1 MYKIGG
7 HLQALLR
14 GRSIVL
20 RLSLA
25 FERATSYNFVQY
37 LTAWMRL
44 VWVCFL
50 SWSWDQASSSG
61 QEKANLEERMN
72 DEWWDATTPP
82 DSSLL
87 PSWTVVPECK
97 TLNPIFHPHAVCMG
111 KKNPAASRQTRVY
124 GTYSET
130 FGSPI
135 DMQGLRWDVK
145 KGQGS
150 AKSQWEELL

>member
-1 MYKIGG
+1 
-7 HLQALLR
+7 
-14 GRSIVL
+14 
-20 RLSLA
+20 
-25 FERATSYNFVQY
+25 
-37 LTAWMRL
+37 
-44 VWVCFL
+44 
-50 SWSWDQASSSG
+50 
-61 QEKANLEERMN
+61 
-72 DEWWDATTPP
+72 
-82 DSSLL
+82 
-87 PSWTVVPECK
+87 
-97 TLNPIFHPHAVCMG
+97 MG